1 MRRHS
6 PNKEHAMKAFRKLV
20 GGAISVA
27 GAVVLVAKHL

>member
-1 MRRHS
+1 
-6 PNKEHAMKAFRKLV
+6 MKVFRKLV